1 MPSLKA
7 VRIRIAS
14 VKSTQKIT
22 RAMELISSSRIVKAQ
37 RRVEAARPYAEQM
50 RNLMASVAR
59 NAGNIDHPLLKER
72 ESQGNVGMIVISGDR
87 GLAGAYNSNVIR
99 AAERDMDDHGNT
111 KLFLSGKKAISY
123 FRFRGY
129 DFDESWEGYSDQP
142 RIENAREVAKAA
154 VESFANGDIDEVRL
168 AYTKYE
174 SALTQR
180 ATVVR
185 LLPASAEEIVGDDD
199 EDDSKRA
206 NYVFEPEPE
215 SILGY
220 LLPRYIEGAVLQAML
235 EAAASEHAARRR
247 AMKAA
252 TDNAEELIDSLT
264 RDYNQAR
271 QAEITTEIMEVIGGS
286 EALAAASAGDG
297 HDRVAMTEVQ
307 RGDASS
313 TNVSQAGG

>member
-1 MPSLKA
+1 
-7 VRIRIAS
+7 
-14 VKSTQKIT
+14 
-22 RAMELISSSRIVKAQ
+22 MELIASSRIVKAQ

-59 NAGNIDHPLLKER
+59 NAGNLDHPLLKKR
-72 ESQGNVGMIVISGDR
+72 ESGTGKVGMMVITGDR

-99 AAERDMDDHGNT
+99 AAERDMSDHDGT
-111 KLFLSGKKAISY
+111 ELFLSGKKAISY
-123 FRFRGY
+123 FKFRGY
-129 DFDESWEGYSDQP
+129 DFGESWQGYSDQP
-142 RIENAREVAKAA
+142 GIENARKVAQAA
-154 VESFANGDIDEVRL
+154 VKAFAEGEIDEVRL

-180 ATVVR
+180 PVVIK
-185 LLPASAEEIVGDDD
+185 LLPAETEEIKGDDD
-199 EDDSKRA
+199 SGQRA

-215 SILGY
+215 DILGY

-252 TDNAEELIDSLT
+252 TDNDDELIDSLT

-271 QAEITTEIMEVIGGS
+271 QAEITTEIMEVIGGA
-286 EALAAASAGDG
+286 EALSAAE
-297 HDRVAMTEVQ
+297 TESGLDEVL
-307 RGDASS
+307 R
-313 TNVSQAGG
+313 